1 VDQHAEEA
9 KGCGMSKRNQDKGR
23 LPPFVPYLKETMQE
37 PAWKAMSLG
46 ARMLYLHIKARY
58 NKQSHNNGRLYLSTR
73 TAAKELGGSS
83 LHQVGRWFR
92 ELQHYGF
99 IVMTAGSCLGVDG
112 KGRASKWRLTELG
125 YMNDPPTRDYSRWQ
139 GDLFVHQTARAK
151 KQNPDVEN
159 SIRVMSKTASPVM
172 PKTASLCPP
181 SDVENSIK
189 GNGSSD
195 AENSIKSSLTTG
207 CGWAGSE
214 KDEKVDHTQWT
225 MPTVTEVITAD
236 CKPWAVRCRGAE
248 QTVRAVTSGK

>member
-125 YMNDPPTRDYSRWQ
+125 YMNDPP
-139 GDLFVHQTARAK
+139 H
-151 KQNPDVEN
+151 
-159 SIRVMSKTASPVM
+159 
-172 PKTASLCPP
+172 
-181 SDVENSIK
+181 
-189 GNGSSD
+189 
-195 AENSIKSSLTTG
+195 
-207 CGWAGSE
+207 
-214 KDEKVDHTQWT
+214 
-225 MPTVTEVITAD
+225 
-236 CKPWAVRCRGAE
+236 
-248 QTVRAVTSGK
+248 